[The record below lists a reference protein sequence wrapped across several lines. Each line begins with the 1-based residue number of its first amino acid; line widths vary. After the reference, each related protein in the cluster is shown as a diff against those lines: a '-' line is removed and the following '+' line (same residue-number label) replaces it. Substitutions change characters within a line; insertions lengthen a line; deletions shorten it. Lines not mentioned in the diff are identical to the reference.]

1 MTIFQS
7 FSKQLEAVIIFKL
20 SSTLP
25 PTCTLPHRTLVLVPT
40 PQIWK
45 QIRRSLLAASWWW
58 VRALSQPLCS
68 KEPGRLWNL
77 LLILAKPSL
86 ALSVK
91 QFAHIILGLK
101 IATETKTRERP
112 NIFLCGTHHTA
123 KAEPPHP
130 GAQLHWCDWTTKY
143 SLKPWRSGQEVFM
156 APICLYFMHR
166 RYHYLLLWIQP
177 LVKQLVTFSVM
188 TRKGVITCW
197 VTVLPTVGWAEVKPY
212 QFQSWHQ

>member
-7 FSKQLEAVIIFKL
+7 FSKQVEAVIIFKL

-25 PTCTLPHRTLVLVPT
+25 PTCTLPHRTLALVPT

-45 QIRRSLLAASWWW
+45 QIRRSLLAASWRW

-112 NIFLCGTHHTA
+112 KIFLCGTHHTA

-143 SLKPWRSGQEVFM
+143 SNPEDPG
-156 APICLYFMHR
+156 R
-166 RYHYLLLWIQP
+166 RYSW
-177 LVKQLVTFSVM
+177 
-188 TRKGVITCW
+188 
-197 VTVLPTVGWAEVKPY
+197 LPSASILCTEGTTIY
-212 QFQSWHQ
+212 YFGYNHL